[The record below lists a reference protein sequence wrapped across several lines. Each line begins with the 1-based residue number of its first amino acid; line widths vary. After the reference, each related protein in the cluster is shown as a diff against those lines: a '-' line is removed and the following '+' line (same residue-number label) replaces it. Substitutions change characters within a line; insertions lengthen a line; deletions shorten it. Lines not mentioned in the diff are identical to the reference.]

1 MEELERNFHGM
12 KRKQLQ
18 ALCKKHGILANKSN
32 AEMAH
37 LLTLTLKG
45 IENPKEQGQGEVQNE
60 SDSMKVTK
68 ILKNVKFKPAV
79 EIREYEPS
87 VYKGRKRRRSMVH
100 YGKVSS
106 SPPGIR
112 NTEQRTVERNV
123 DEVVGKKR
131 GRGREKKGSVGVE
144 NVDVSDNSR
153 PPVITKEGGVQ
164 LVKGGDKSGR
174 RRLRSREVVIEE
186 NVEGGEGDLVV
197 SRKNSKREES
207 RKRGNRDGI
216 RLSDE
221 VSEVNVSAK
230 DDAKPANAPSGSRR
244 NARKN
249 ESTSLLSVDFRKTES
264 FGRTTRS
271 RAKLRENTSITA
283 DKAET
288 VEVQDEYEKVLQT
301 EEILEGAGR
310 YALGRKSFVPRKGL
324 VVEILSEE
332 GVESVKGGRRSRRN
346 TSKKEGTSLSSGC
359 FCKTEILG
367 RTTRSRSKLEENTS
381 SVTAN
386 KAETIEIQGENQKLL
401 HLEEPLKDFGRYAL
415 RRKST
420 VPQKGIA
427 VETVSKEGLE
437 SVNDATRSKRNM
449 AKAKVSKPIVQ
460 VVTRRRTRFGA
471 QATVESADE
480 ITEVNKEHNKAVQL
494 EESLNAQDRNASR
507 QKSFTA
513 QKGQVESEGPDE
525 KIETIKQSR
534 NADLKFANKV
544 EASGQFSSEIEKAPI
559 SIGHVRGS
567 RSNTVVLSSAF
578 ATGELVIGE
587 AVGMVGCLKRKR
599 GPTLE
604 TDSSTVG
611 ECLAGK
617 PSREVTQHASR
628 GNLVGSTVPG
638 KIVEKKQHDISA
650 VPVMIE
656 EALFTEETQIE
667 DTGLTMPE
675 ATGDK
680 PNFSLSCSKEVFKTS
695 DKKGFES
702 KTSEMRTNFSEV
714 AAGCSSIQE
723 GVDTK
728 TNLQETPSPTSTSV
742 MLCFANQET
751 PENASQPIVLNE
763 EANTVAGDTEK
774 LTADA
779 ILEVRVDD
787 ASCRSKEGGADLG
800 NDNLDEHGQTELQTN
815 ASDMFPLANRFSFAK
830 QSDFSGLENGLERR
844 ELREDMSLES
854 GDVND
859 FSTELVDRTSA
870 VEAGFCD
877 LENTGQKIRTNKNE
891 HEEASCDDRPS
902 PAAGGKMVSFITEIN
917 LQEDGDAL
925 PIQAAEE
932 NQNFISEESSS
943 NVFQVSRRTCTHEL
957 LHGEGTCLSAAE
969 KGIDEGENCSA
980 ATVPLQCKVTGIGK
994 QRLSFY
1000 AGDSSEDRKRQHHD
1014 EKSTEKINSSCKDE
1028 KHVLE
1033 ENEGAADALPQSS
1046 LQDKKEVTFT
1056 IKTDI
1061 CAVET
1066 TGESEVT
1073 THSDGGKA
1081 STGVNSSSML
1091 FEKLGGYKEMN
1102 AMRNCSIDASIDV
1115 PVSKSHEAVMVMESG
1130 RNMDAGSDAEQSE
1143 FKEGKSGCAVE
1154 TVHGDDNVCQKVSAE
1169 ANASSL
1175 TWLISKEME
1184 GFEGKTFDMMMDR
1197 PSDFLISN
1205 KELAGG
1211 KNMARYQCDQ
1221 LVRKESVTGALLF
1234 ELCDH
1239 SSSDEVAGN
1248 ADATLTPTIEIFGGK
1263 KVGSWRNTSK
1273 SIEGINMWT
1282 GQETISVGSDSKA
1295 DTFTQVMNDRFD
1307 EDKTAEVSGDLY
1319 DHISKYGEAADKESL
1334 NMTTKKLDMSGTQNE
1349 GTAQPHC
1356 PVGLGNLF
1364 SDYGCEFLKIND
1376 AGRNASPDIASA
1388 DFEGIDETS
1397 NGVMGSEL
1405 EHGGKAGKFDDL
1417 KEVNAL
1423 ELERSAS
1430 VSLEN
1435 RISMDVIAAFKVEK
1449 VEDDSKLYQSN
1460 IDDEKEFSI
1469 VSLPQVTPKSI
1480 GKHSVEEGLL
1490 HAIKDDCIA
1499 ASNDASKNI
1508 KADRAGSVAVIGKIC
1523 FEKTEGCTMW
1533 SERTP
1538 ISPQIPKSSGKK
1550 AQQSPLEKKSI
1561 AESSGTCGMGS
1572 STDAVSE
1579 LNVLL
1584 SHGEKYKSHPGSK
1597 SIGNEAGVK
1606 VMASN
1611 DRVTEQVPLELLT
1624 GSDASAL
1631 FTNREVNLIQG
1642 SGEEDLVE
1650 ESDGEASKENLIS
1663 NDSEHTAWINKNVE
1677 EVLFTNRE
1685 VNLILGNGEQDQVEK
1700 SDGVASEDNLISND
1714 PLDEHVAK
1722 TSISNDT
1729 LDDAPLDLK
1738 VDNIYYS
1745 EIQDTCEIGS
1755 SALDKVSSGAA
1766 ANMDILEEVV
1776 IGGIPQTVIPAEA
1789 SHETAESPLQERF
1802 LSCSKSEESLSPD
1815 TPCRLPEITSG
1826 ASGVQ
1831 RNGPES
1837 YKGEFVPQLY
1847 CKDMRSHGEEETTC
1861 AYRGSI
1867 PTEQG
1872 EFHKGDYEVLIAQNV
1887 GAEEVREALATDDS
1901 NLESNP
1907 SDPQEVAI
1915 EQANKHPDA
1924 LNESLLM
1931 VGLDYPTQNLQ
1942 SCGCSLRGD
1951 SKHALKERESH
1962 SIETEATNCLH
1973 QLDEGV
1979 FSEEIVGFGNGFV
1992 TSPFKR
1998 HRDVD
2003 SSAGTS
2009 ISAFQHC
2016 ITENDA
2022 WELSLFF
2029 EENEQDENQTSGARF
2044 LHTNLR
2050 NEGAGKVYENITV
2063 TEQAAIQVDEEQHG
2077 ELLQVMDEQNE
2088 EKNHTYC
2095 SVSDEPSFEDV
2106 EGSKKQ
2112 DCVLLEIDSIQERIN
2127 CENHQNKSVNTE
2139 HSYDSKEKEILI
2151 DVNEVNGYHDDVS
2164 SEQMGERNSS
2174 YLKQY
2179 NNESLSVEDIG
2190 VIENLGLHVS
2200 SKPNRSTSDQST
2212 EIINST
2218 SSQDIAVREDQT
2230 HQLKLPS
2237 SQKGVSCDKEEET
2250 HSSDAKQLTTSVV
2263 RLEARK
2269 TGFVQATP
2277 LKMVTHTGMKENLAS
2292 IKREKRGNMTAP
2304 NPLSKRRALGNLRN
2318 N

>member
-1 MEELERNFHGM
+1 MEEVERDFHGM

-18 ALCKKHGILANKSN
+18 ALCKKHGIPANKSN
-32 AEMAH
+32 AEMAD
-37 LLTLTLKG
+37 LLTLTLKR
-45 IENPKEQGQGEVQNE
+45 IENPKGQGQGEVQNV

-68 ILKNVKFKPAV
+68 ILKNVKFKPDV

-87 VYKGRKRRRSMVH
+87 VYKGRKRRRSMVN
-100 YGKVSS
+100 YGKVIG
-106 SPPGIR
+106 SPPGSR
-112 NTEQRTVERNV
+112 NREQRTVGGNV

-153 PPVITKEGGVQ
+153 PPVITKEGDVQ
-164 LVKGGDKSGR
+164 LVKGEDKSGR

-186 NVEGGEGDLVV
+186 NVEGGEGELVV
-197 SRKNSKREES
+197 SRKNSKRGES

-216 RLSDE
+216 RFSDE
-221 VSEVNVSAK
+221 VSEENVSAK
-230 DDAKPANAPSGSRR
+230 DDAKTANAPSGSRR

-249 ESTSLLSVDFRKTES
+249 ESTSLLSVDFGKTES
-264 FGRTTRS
+264 FGKTTRS
-271 RAKLRENTSITA
+271 RAKLRENTSSITA

-301 EEILEGAGR
+301 EEILKGAGR
-310 YALGRKSFVPRKGL
+310 NALGRKSFVPRKRL

-346 TSKKEGTSLSSGC
+346 TSKKEGTSLTSGC
-359 FCKTEILG
+359 FCKTEIVG
-367 RTTRSRSKLEENTS
+367 WTSRSRSKLEENTS

-386 KAETIEIQGENQKLL
+386 KAETIEIQDESQKVL

-415 RRKST
+415 RRKSI
-420 VPQKGIA
+420 VPQKGVA
-427 VETVSKEGLE
+427 VETVSKKDLE
-437 SVNDATRSKRNM
+437 SAKDARRSKRNM
-449 AKAKVSKPIVQ
+449 AKATDSKAIVQ

-494 EESLNAQDRNASR
+494 EEFLNAQDRNASR

-513 QKGQVESEGPDE
+513 QKGQVESEGPDA

-567 RSNTVVLSSAF
+567 RSNTVVLSPAF
-578 ATGELVIGE
+578 ATGELGIGE

-617 PSREVTQHASR
+617 PSRELAQHASR

-638 KIVEKKQHDISA
+638 KIVEKKQHGISA
-650 VPVMIE
+650 VPVMVE

-680 PNFSLSCSKEVFKTS
+680 PNFSLSCSKEVFETS
-695 DKKGFES
+695 DKKGSES

-714 AAGCSSIQE
+714 AAGCSNIQE

-763 EANTVAGDTEK
+763 EANTVAGDMEK
-774 LTADA
+774 LAIDA
-779 ILEVRVDD
+779 IIEVAVDD
-787 ASCRSKEGGADLG
+787 PSSRSKEEGGADLG

-815 ASDMFPLANRFSFAK
+815 ASDTFPLANRFSFAK
-830 QSDFSGLENGLERR
+830 QSDFSGLENGLERK
-844 ELREDMSLES
+844 ELREDVHLES

-859 FSTELVDRTSA
+859 CSTELVDRTSA
-870 VEAGFCD
+870 VEGGFCD

-902 PAAGGKMVSFITEIN
+902 PAAGEKMVSFITEIN
-917 LQEDGDAL
+917 LQEDGDVL
-925 PIQAAEE
+925 LIQAAEE
-932 NQNFISEESSS
+932 NQNFISEENSS
-943 NVFQVSRRTCTHEL
+943 NVLLVSRRTCTHEL
-957 LHGEGTCLSAAE
+957 LHGEGTCLSAPE
-969 KGIDEGENCSA
+969 KGTDEGENGSV
-980 ATVPLQCKVTGIGK
+980 TLVPLQFTGIGK

-1000 AGDSSEDRKRQHHD
+1000 AGDSSEDRKMQHHD
-1014 EKSTEKINSSCKDE
+1014 EKSTEKINSSCTDE

-1033 ENEGAADALPQSS
+1033 ENEAAADALPQSS
-1046 LQDKKEVTFT
+1046 LQEKKEVTFAM
-1056 IKTDI
+1056 KT
-1061 CAVET
+1061 VET

-1073 THSDGGKA
+1073 THSDSGKA
-1081 STGVNSSSML
+1081 STGVNSSPIL
-1091 FEKLGGYKEMN
+1091 FEKLGGYNEMN

-1130 RNMDAGSDAEQSE
+1130 RNMDGESDAEQSE
-1143 FKEGKSGCAVE
+1143 FKEEKSGCAVE

-1184 GFEGKTFDMMMDR
+1184 GFEGKTFDMMMGR
-1197 PSDFLISN
+1197 PSDFLISS
-1205 KELAGG
+1205 KELASG
-1211 KNMARYQCDQ
+1211 KNTARYQCDQ
-1221 LVRKESVTGALLF
+1221 VVRKESVTGALLF

-1239 SSSDEVAGN
+1239 SISDEVAGK
-1248 ADATLTPTIEIFGGK
+1248 ADATLTPTIYKELESFGGK
-1263 KVGSWRNTSK
+1263 RVGSRGNTSK

-1282 GQETISVGSDSKA
+1282 DQQIISIGSDSNA
-1295 DTFTQVMNDRFD
+1295 GTFTQGMNDGFD
-1307 EDKTAEVSGDLY
+1307 EEKTAEVSDGDLY

-1334 NMTTKKLDMSGTQNE
+1334 IMTTEKLDMSDTQNE
-1349 GTAQPHC
+1349 GTAQRNC

-1364 SDYGCEFLKIND
+1364 SDYGGEFLKIND

-1388 DFEGIDETS
+1388 DCEGIDETS
-1397 NGVMGSEL
+1397 NGFMGSEL
-1405 EHGGKAGKFDDL
+1405 ELGVKAGKFDDL

-1435 RISMDVIAAFKVEK
+1435 RISMDVIAAFNVEK
-1449 VEDDSKLYQSN
+1449 MEDDSKLYQSN
-1460 IDDEKEFSI
+1460 IDDENECSI
-1469 VSLPQVTPKSI
+1469 VSLPLVTPKGI
-1480 GKHSVEEGLL
+1480 AEHSVEEGLL
-1490 HAIKDDCIA
+1490 HASKDDCSA
-1499 ASNDASKNI
+1499 ALNDASKNI

-1523 FEKTEGCTMW
+1523 FEKTEGCTKW
-1533 SERTP
+1533 TERTP
-1538 ISPQIPKSSGKK
+1538 ISPQIPISSGKK
-1550 AQQSPLEKKSI
+1550 AQQSSLEQKLF
-1561 AESSGTCGMGS
+1561 AESSGICGMGS

-1597 SIGNEAGVK
+1597 SIGNEAGLK

-1611 DRVTEQVPLELLT
+1611 DREQVPLELLT

-1631 FTNREVNLIQG
+1631 FTNWEVNLIQG

-1650 ESDGEASKENLIS
+1650 ESDGEASKDNLIS
-1663 NDSEHTAWINKNVE
+1663 NDSEHTAWMNKNVE

-1700 SDGVASEDNLISND
+1700 SGVASEDNLISND

-1722 TSISNDT
+1722 TSISNET

-1745 EIQDTCEIGS
+1745 DIQDTCEIGS
-1755 SALDKVSSGAA
+1755 GAIDKVSSGSAA
-1766 ANMDILEEVV
+1766 KMDILEEVV

-1789 SHETAESPLQERF
+1789 SQEMAEIPLQERF

-1826 ASGVQ
+1826 ASVVQ

-1847 CKDMRSHGEEETTC
+1847 CKDMRSHGGEETTC
-1861 AYRGSI
+1861 DYRGSI

-1872 EFHKGDYEVLIAQNV
+1872 EFHQGDFKVLIAQKV
-1887 GAEEVREALATDDS
+1887 GAEEVREALATDNT

-1915 EQANKHPDA
+1915 EQANEHPDA

-1931 VGLDYPTQNLQ
+1931 VGLDYPTQNQQ

-1951 SKHALKERESH
+1951 CKHALKERESH

-1973 QLDEGV
+1973 QLDVGV
-1979 FSEEIVGFGNGFV
+1979 FSEEIVDFGNGFV

-1998 HRDVD
+1998 QRDVD

-2009 ISAFQHC
+2009 VSAFQHR

-2022 WELSLFF
+2022 WELNLFF
-2029 EENEQDENQTSGARF
+2029 EENEQDENQTSVARF

-2050 NEGAGKVYENITV
+2050 NEGAGKVYENIAV

-2077 ELLQVMDEQNE
+2077 ELWQVMDEQIEE
-2088 EKNHTYC
+2088 EKHTYF
-2095 SVSDEPSFEDV
+2095 SVSDEPSFEGV
-2106 EGSKKQ
+2106 EGSKKK
-2112 DCVLLEIDSIQERIN
+2112 DCALLEIDSIQERIN

-2164 SEQMGERNSS
+2164 SEQMRERNSS

-2190 VIENLGLHVS
+2190 VIENLSVNVS
-2200 SKPNRSTSDQST
+2200 SKPNISTLDQST

-2218 SSQDIAVREDQT
+2218 SSQGI
-2230 HQLKLPS
+2230 
-2237 SQKGVSCDKEEET
+2237 
-2250 HSSDAKQLTTSVV
+2250 
-2263 RLEARK
+2263 
-2269 TGFVQATP
+2269 
-2277 LKMVTHTGMKENLAS
+2277 
-2292 IKREKRGNMTAP
+2292 
-2304 NPLSKRRALGNLRN
+2304 
-2318 N
+2318 

>member
-1 MEELERNFHGM
+1 MDSEGRKMEEVERDFHGM

-18 ALCKKHGILANKSN
+18 ALCKKHGIPANKSN
-32 AEMAH
+32 AEMAD

-45 IENPKEQGQGEVQNE
+45 IENPKEQGQGEVQNV

-68 ILKNVKFKPAV
+68 ILKNVKFKPDV

-87 VYKGRKRRRSMVH
+87 VYKGRKRRRRSMVN
-100 YGKVSS
+100 YGKVIG
-106 SPPGIR
+106 SPPGSR
-112 NTEQRTVERNV
+112 NREQRTVGRNV

-144 NVDVSDNSR
+144 NVDVNDNSR
-153 PPVITKEGGVQ
+153 PPVITKEGDVQ
-164 LVKGGDKSGR
+164 LVKGEDKSGR

-197 SRKNSKREES
+197 SRKNSKRGES

-216 RLSDE
+216 RFSDE
-221 VSEVNVSAK
+221 VSEENVSAK
-230 DDAKPANAPSGSRR
+230 DDAKPAKAPSGSRI
-244 NARKN
+244 NARTN
-249 ESTSLLSVDFRKTES
+249 ESTSLLSVDFGKTES

-271 RAKLRENTSITA
+271 RAKLRENTSSTIA

-288 VEVQDEYEKVLQT
+288 VEVQDEYEKALQT
-301 EEILEGAGR
+301 EEILKGAGR
-310 YALGRKSFVPRKGL
+310 NAFGRKSFVPRKRL

-359 FCKTEILG
+359 FSKTEIVG
-367 RTTRSRSKLEENTS
+367 RTSRSRSKLEENTS

-386 KAETIEIQGENQKLL
+386 KAETIEIQDESQKVL

-415 RRKST
+415 RRKSI
-420 VPQKGIA
+420 VPQKGVA
-427 VETVSKEGLE
+427 VETVSKKDLE
-437 SVNDATRSKRNM
+437 SVKDARRSKRNM
-449 AKAKVSKPIVQ
+449 AKATDSKPIVQ

-494 EESLNAQDRNASR
+494 EECLNTQDRNASR
-507 QKSFTA
+507 QKSLTA
-513 QKGQVESEGPDE
+513 QKGQVGSEGPDE

-534 NADLKFANKV
+534 NADLKLANKV

-567 RSNTVVLSSAF
+567 RSNTVVLSPAF
-578 ATGELVIGE
+578 ATGELGIGE

-617 PSREVTQHASR
+617 PSRELAQHASR

-638 KIVEKKQHDISA
+638 KIVEKKQHGISA
-650 VPVMIE
+650 VPVMVE
-656 EALFTEETQIE
+656 EGLFTEETQIE

-680 PNFSLSCSKEVFKTS
+680 PNFSLSCSKEVFETS
-695 DKKGFES
+695 DKKGCES

-714 AAGCSSIQE
+714 AAGCSNIQE
-723 GVDTK
+723 GVDNK
-728 TNLQETPSPTSTSV
+728 TNLQETPSPTSISV

-763 EANTVAGDTEK
+763 EANTVAGDMEK
-774 LTADA
+774 LAVDA
-779 ILEVRVDD
+779 IIEVGVDD
-787 ASCRSKEGGADLG
+787 PSSRSKEEDGADLG

-815 ASDMFPLANRFSFAK
+815 ASDTFPLTNRFSFAK
-830 QSDFSGLENGLERR
+830 QSDFSGLENGLERK
-844 ELREDMSLES
+844 ELREDIHLES

-859 FSTELVDRTSA
+859 CSTELVDITSA
-870 VEAGFCD
+870 VEGGFCD
-877 LENTGQKIRTNKNE
+877 LENTGQKIRANKNE
-891 HEEASCDDRPS
+891 HEEASCEDRPS
-902 PAAGGKMVSFITEIN
+902 PAAGEKMVSFITEIN
-917 LQEDGDAL
+917 LQEDGDVL
-925 PIQAAEE
+925 LIQAAEE
-932 NQNFISEESSS
+932 NQNFISEENAS
-943 NVFQVSRRTCTHEL
+943 NVFQVSRRTCAHEL
-957 LHGEGTCLSAAE
+957 LHGEVTCLSAPE
-969 KGIDEGENCSA
+969 KGTDEGENRSSA
-980 ATVPLQCKVTGIGK
+980 IVPLQFTGIGK
-994 QRLSFY
+994 QRLPFY
-1000 AGDSSEDRKRQHHD
+1000 AGDSSEDKKIQHHD

-1033 ENEGAADALPQSS
+1033 ENEAVADAFPQSS
-1046 LQDKKEVTFT
+1046 LQDKKEVTFA

-1073 THSDGGKA
+1073 NHSDSGKA
-1081 STGVNSSSML
+1081 STGVNSSPML

-1130 RNMDAGSDAEQSE
+1130 RNMDGESDAEQSE
-1143 FKEGKSGCAVE
+1143 FKEEKSGCAVE

-1184 GFEGKTFDMMMDR
+1184 GCEGKTFDMMMGR
-1197 PSDFLISN
+1197 PSDFLKSN
-1205 KELAGG
+1205 KELASG
-1211 KNMARYQCDQ
+1211 KNTARYQCDQ
-1221 LVRKESVTGALLF
+1221 VVRKESVTGALLF

-1263 KVGSWRNTSK
+1263 KVGSWGNTSK

-1307 EDKTAEVSGDLY
+1307 EEKTAEVSDGDLY

-1334 NMTTKKLDMSGTQNE
+1334 NMTTEKLDMSGTQNE
-1349 GTAQPHC
+1349 GTAQPNC

-1364 SDYGCEFLKIND
+1364 SDYGGEFLKIND
-1376 AGRNASPDIASA
+1376 AGSSASPEIASA
-1388 DFEGIDETS
+1388 DCEGIDETS
-1397 NGVMGSEL
+1397 NGFMGSEL
-1405 EHGGKAGKFDDL
+1405 ELGVKAGKFDDL
-1417 KEVNAL
+1417 EEVNAL

-1435 RISMDVIAAFKVEK
+1435 RISMDVIAAFNVEK
-1449 VEDDSKLYQSN
+1449 VEDDSKLYQRN
-1460 IDDEKEFSI
+1460 IDDEKEYSI

-1480 GKHSVEEGLL
+1480 GEHSVEEGLL
-1490 HAIKDDCIA
+1490 HASKDDCVA
-1499 ASNDASKNI
+1499 ASNDASNNI

-1523 FEKTEGCTMW
+1523 FEKTEGCTLW
-1533 SERTP
+1533 TERTP

-1550 AQQSPLEKKSI
+1550 AQQSSFEHKLF
-1561 AESSGTCGMGS
+1561 AESSGICGMGS
-1572 STDAVSE
+1572 SADAVSE

-1611 DRVTEQVPLELLT
+1611 DREQVPLELLT

-1631 FTNREVNLIQG
+1631 FTNWEVNLIQG

-1650 ESDGEASKENLIS
+1650 ESDGEASKDNLIS
-1663 NDSEHTAWINKNVE
+1663 NDSEHTAWMNKNVE

-1685 VNLILGNGEQDQVEK
+1685 VNLILGNGERDQVEK

-1745 EIQDTCEIGS
+1745 DIQDTCEIGS
-1755 SALDKVSSGAA
+1755 GAIDKVSSGAA
-1766 ANMDILEEVV
+1766 AKMDILEEVV
-1776 IGGIPQTVIPAEA
+1776 IGVIQQTVISAEA
-1789 SHETAESPLQERF
+1789 SQEMAESPPQERF
-1802 LSCSKSEESLSPD
+1802 LSCSKSEESPSPD

-1826 ASGVQ
+1826 ASLVQ

-1837 YKGEFVPQLY
+1837 Y
-1847 CKDMRSHGEEETTC
+1847 R
-1861 AYRGSI
+1861 SI

-1872 EFHKGDYEVLIAQNV
+1872 EFHQGDFKVLIAQKV
-1887 GAEEVREALATDDS
+1887 GAEEVREALATDDT

-1907 SDPQEVAI
+1907 SDPREVAI
-1915 EQANKHPDA
+1915 EQANEHPDA

-1931 VGLDYPTQNLQ
+1931 VGLDYQTQNQQ

-1951 SKHALKERESH
+1951 CKHALKERERH

-1979 FSEEIVGFGNGFV
+1979 FSEEIVDFGNGFA

-1998 HRDVD
+1998 QRDVD

-2009 ISAFQHC
+2009 VSVFQHC

-2022 WELSLFF
+2022 WELNLFS

-2050 NEGAGKVYENITV
+2050 NEGAGKVYENIAV

-2077 ELLQVMDEQNE
+2077 ELWQVMDEQIEE
-2088 EKNHTYC
+2088 EKHTYF

-2139 HSYDSKEKEILI
+2139 HSYDSKEKEIFI
-2151 DVNEVNGYHDDVS
+2151 DVNE
-2164 SEQMGERNSS
+2164 
-2174 YLKQY
+2174 
-2179 NNESLSVEDIG
+2179 
-2190 VIENLGLHVS
+2190 
-2200 SKPNRSTSDQST
+2200 
-2212 EIINST
+2212 
-2218 SSQDIAVREDQT
+2218 
-2230 HQLKLPS
+2230 
-2237 SQKGVSCDKEEET
+2237 
-2250 HSSDAKQLTTSVV
+2250 
-2263 RLEARK
+2263 
-2269 TGFVQATP
+2269 
-2277 LKMVTHTGMKENLAS
+2277 KMVTYTGMKENLAS

>member
-1 MEELERNFHGM
+1 MEEVERDFHGM

-18 ALCKKHGILANKSN
+18 ALCKKHGIPANKSN
-32 AEMAH
+32 AEMAD
-37 LLTLTLKG
+37 LLTLTLKR
-45 IENPKEQGQGEVQNE
+45 IENPKGQGQGEVQNV

-68 ILKNVKFKPAV
+68 ILKNVKFKPDV

-87 VYKGRKRRRSMVH
+87 VYKGRKRRRSMVN
-100 YGKVSS
+100 YGKVIG
-106 SPPGIR
+106 SPPGSR
-112 NTEQRTVERNV
+112 NREQRTVGGNV

-153 PPVITKEGGVQ
+153 PPVITKEGDVQ
-164 LVKGGDKSGR
+164 LVKGEDKSGR

-186 NVEGGEGDLVV
+186 NVEGGEGELVV
-197 SRKNSKREES
+197 SRKNSKRGES

-216 RLSDE
+216 RFSDE
-221 VSEVNVSAK
+221 VSEENVSAK
-230 DDAKPANAPSGSRR
+230 DDAKTANAPSGSRR

-249 ESTSLLSVDFRKTES
+249 ESTSLLSVDFGKTES
-264 FGRTTRS
+264 FGKTTRS
-271 RAKLRENTSITA
+271 RAKLRENTSSITA

-301 EEILEGAGR
+301 EEILKGAGR
-310 YALGRKSFVPRKGL
+310 NALGRKSFVPRKRL

-346 TSKKEGTSLSSGC
+346 TSKKEGTSLTSGC
-359 FCKTEILG
+359 FCKTEIVG
-367 RTTRSRSKLEENTS
+367 WTSRSRSKLEENTS

-386 KAETIEIQGENQKLL
+386 KAETIEIQDESQKVL

-415 RRKST
+415 RRKSI
-420 VPQKGIA
+420 VPQKGVA
-427 VETVSKEGLE
+427 VETVSKKDLE
-437 SVNDATRSKRNM
+437 SAKDARRSKRNM
-449 AKAKVSKPIVQ
+449 AKATDSKAIVQ

-494 EESLNAQDRNASR
+494 EEFLNAQDRNASR

-513 QKGQVESEGPDE
+513 QKGQVESEGPDA

-567 RSNTVVLSSAF
+567 RSNTVVLSPAF
-578 ATGELVIGE
+578 ATGELGIGE

-617 PSREVTQHASR
+617 PSRELAQHASR

-638 KIVEKKQHDISA
+638 KIVEKKQHGISA
-650 VPVMIE
+650 VPVMVE

-680 PNFSLSCSKEVFKTS
+680 PNFSLSCSKEVFETS
-695 DKKGFES
+695 DKKGSES

-714 AAGCSSIQE
+714 AAGCSNIQE

-763 EANTVAGDTEK
+763 EANTVAGDMEK
-774 LTADA
+774 LAIDA
-779 ILEVRVDD
+779 IIEVAVDD
-787 ASCRSKEGGADLG
+787 PSSRSKEEGGADLG

-815 ASDMFPLANRFSFAK
+815 ASDTFPLANRFSFAK
-830 QSDFSGLENGLERR
+830 QSDFSGLENGLERK
-844 ELREDMSLES
+844 ELREDVHLES

-859 FSTELVDRTSA
+859 CSTELVDRTSA
-870 VEAGFCD
+870 VEGGFCD

-902 PAAGGKMVSFITEIN
+902 PAAGEKMVSFITEIN
-917 LQEDGDAL
+917 LQEDGDVL
-925 PIQAAEE
+925 LIQAAEE
-932 NQNFISEESSS
+932 NQNFISEENSS
-943 NVFQVSRRTCTHEL
+943 NVLLVSRRTCTHEL
-957 LHGEGTCLSAAE
+957 LHGEGTCLSAPE
-969 KGIDEGENCSA
+969 KGTDEGENGSV
-980 ATVPLQCKVTGIGK
+980 TLVPLQFTGIGK

-1000 AGDSSEDRKRQHHD
+1000 AGDSSEDRKMQHHD
-1014 EKSTEKINSSCKDE
+1014 EKSTEKINSSCTDE

-1033 ENEGAADALPQSS
+1033 ENEAAADALPQSS
-1046 LQDKKEVTFT
+1046 LQEKKEVTFAM
-1056 IKTDI
+1056 KT
-1061 CAVET
+1061 VET

-1073 THSDGGKA
+1073 THSDSGKA
-1081 STGVNSSSML
+1081 STGVNSSPIL
-1091 FEKLGGYKEMN
+1091 FEKLGGYNEMN

-1130 RNMDAGSDAEQSE
+1130 RNMDGESDAEQSE
-1143 FKEGKSGCAVE
+1143 FKEEKSGCAVE

-1184 GFEGKTFDMMMDR
+1184 GFEGKTFDMMMGR
-1197 PSDFLISN
+1197 PSDFLISS
-1205 KELAGG
+1205 KELASG
-1211 KNMARYQCDQ
+1211 KNTARYQCDQ
-1221 LVRKESVTGALLF
+1221 VVRKESVTGALLF

-1239 SSSDEVAGN
+1239 SISDEVAGK
-1248 ADATLTPTIEIFGGK
+1248 ADATLTPTIYKELESFGGK
-1263 KVGSWRNTSK
+1263 RVGSRGNTSK

-1282 GQETISVGSDSKA
+1282 DQQIISIGSDSNA
-1295 DTFTQVMNDRFD
+1295 GTFTQGMNDGFD
-1307 EDKTAEVSGDLY
+1307 EEKTAEVSDGDLY

-1334 NMTTKKLDMSGTQNE
+1334 IMTTEKLDMSDTQNE
-1349 GTAQPHC
+1349 GTAQRNC

-1364 SDYGCEFLKIND
+1364 SDYGGEFLKIND

-1388 DFEGIDETS
+1388 DCEGIDETS
-1397 NGVMGSEL
+1397 NGFMGSEL
-1405 EHGGKAGKFDDL
+1405 ELGVKAGKFDDL

-1435 RISMDVIAAFKVEK
+1435 RISMDVIAAFNVEK
-1449 VEDDSKLYQSN
+1449 MEDDSKLYQSN
-1460 IDDEKEFSI
+1460 IDDENECSI
-1469 VSLPQVTPKSI
+1469 VSLPLVTPKGI
-1480 GKHSVEEGLL
+1480 AEHSVEEGLL
-1490 HAIKDDCIA
+1490 HASKDDCSA
-1499 ASNDASKNI
+1499 ALNDASKNI

-1523 FEKTEGCTMW
+1523 FEKTEGCTKW
-1533 SERTP
+1533 TERTP
-1538 ISPQIPKSSGKK
+1538 ISPQIPISSGKK
-1550 AQQSPLEKKSI
+1550 AQQSSLEQKLF
-1561 AESSGTCGMGS
+1561 AESSGICGMGS

-1584 SHGEKYKSHPGSK
+1584 SHVAGEKYKSHPGSK
-1597 SIGNEAGVK
+1597 SIGNEAGLK

-1611 DRVTEQVPLELLT
+1611 DREQVPLELLT

-1631 FTNREVNLIQG
+1631 FTNWEVNLIQG

-1650 ESDGEASKENLIS
+1650 ESDGEASKDNLIS
-1663 NDSEHTAWINKNVE
+1663 NDSEHTAWMNKNVE

-1700 SDGVASEDNLISND
+1700 SGVASEDNLISND

-1722 TSISNDT
+1722 TSISNET

-1745 EIQDTCEIGS
+1745 DIQDTCEIGS
-1755 SALDKVSSGAA
+1755 GAIDKVSSGSAA
-1766 ANMDILEEVV
+1766 KMDILEEVV

-1789 SHETAESPLQERF
+1789 SQEMAEIPLQERF

-1826 ASGVQ
+1826 ASVVQ

-1847 CKDMRSHGEEETTC
+1847 CKDMRSHGGEETTC
-1861 AYRGSI
+1861 DYRGSI

-1872 EFHKGDYEVLIAQNV
+1872 EFHQGDFKVLIAQKV
-1887 GAEEVREALATDDS
+1887 GAEEVREALATDNT

-1915 EQANKHPDA
+1915 EQANEHPDA

-1931 VGLDYPTQNLQ
+1931 VGLDYPTQNQQ

-1951 SKHALKERESH
+1951 CKHALKERESH

-1973 QLDEGV
+1973 QLDVGV
-1979 FSEEIVGFGNGFV
+1979 FSEEIVDFGNGFV

-1998 HRDVD
+1998 QRDVD

-2009 ISAFQHC
+2009 VSAFQHR

-2022 WELSLFF
+2022 WELNLFF
-2029 EENEQDENQTSGARF
+2029 EENEQDENQTSVARF

-2050 NEGAGKVYENITV
+2050 NEGAGKVYENIAV

-2077 ELLQVMDEQNE
+2077 ELWQVMDEQIEE
-2088 EKNHTYC
+2088 EKHTYF
-2095 SVSDEPSFEDV
+2095 SVSDEPSFEGV
-2106 EGSKKQ
+2106 EGSKKK
-2112 DCVLLEIDSIQERIN
+2112 DCALLEIDSIQERIN

-2164 SEQMGERNSS
+2164 SEQMRERNSS

-2190 VIENLGLHVS
+2190 VIENLSVNVS
-2200 SKPNRSTSDQST
+2200 SKPNISTLDQST

-2218 SSQDIAVREDQT
+2218 SSQGI
-2230 HQLKLPS
+2230 
-2237 SQKGVSCDKEEET
+2237 
-2250 HSSDAKQLTTSVV
+2250 
-2263 RLEARK
+2263 
-2269 TGFVQATP
+2269 
-2277 LKMVTHTGMKENLAS
+2277 
-2292 IKREKRGNMTAP
+2292 
-2304 NPLSKRRALGNLRN
+2304 
-2318 N
+2318 

>member
-1 MEELERNFHGM
+1 MDSEGRKMEEVERDFHGM

-18 ALCKKHGILANKSN
+18 ALCKKHGIPANKSN
-32 AEMAH
+32 AEMAD

-45 IENPKEQGQGEVQNE
+45 IENPKEQGQGEVQNV

-68 ILKNVKFKPAV
+68 ILKNVKFKPDV

-87 VYKGRKRRRSMVH
+87 VYKGRKRRRRSMVN
-100 YGKVSS
+100 YGKVIG
-106 SPPGIR
+106 SPPGSR
-112 NTEQRTVERNV
+112 NREQRTVGRNV

-144 NVDVSDNSR
+144 NVDVNDNSR
-153 PPVITKEGGVQ
+153 PPVITKEGDVQ
-164 LVKGGDKSGR
+164 LVKGEDKSGR

-197 SRKNSKREES
+197 SRKNSKRGES

-216 RLSDE
+216 RFSDE
-221 VSEVNVSAK
+221 VSEENVSAK
-230 DDAKPANAPSGSRR
+230 DDAKPAKAPSGSRI
-244 NARKN
+244 NARTN
-249 ESTSLLSVDFRKTES
+249 ESTSLLSVDFGKTES

-271 RAKLRENTSITA
+271 RAKLRENTSSTIA

-288 VEVQDEYEKVLQT
+288 VEVQDEYEKALQT
-301 EEILEGAGR
+301 EEILKGAGR
-310 YALGRKSFVPRKGL
+310 NAFGRKSFVPRKRL

-359 FCKTEILG
+359 FSKTEIVG
-367 RTTRSRSKLEENTS
+367 RTSRSRSKLEENTS

-386 KAETIEIQGENQKLL
+386 KAETIEIQDESQKVL

-415 RRKST
+415 RRKSI
-420 VPQKGIA
+420 VPQKGVA
-427 VETVSKEGLE
+427 VETVSKKDLE
-437 SVNDATRSKRNM
+437 SVKDARRSKRNM
-449 AKAKVSKPIVQ
+449 AKATDSKPIVQ

-494 EESLNAQDRNASR
+494 EECLNTQDRNASR
-507 QKSFTA
+507 QKSLTA
-513 QKGQVESEGPDE
+513 QKGQVGSEGPDE

-534 NADLKFANKV
+534 NADLKLANKV

-567 RSNTVVLSSAF
+567 RSNTVVLSPAF
-578 ATGELVIGE
+578 ATGELGIGE

-617 PSREVTQHASR
+617 PSRELAQHASR

-638 KIVEKKQHDISA
+638 KIVEKKQHGISA
-650 VPVMIE
+650 VPVMVE
-656 EALFTEETQIE
+656 EGLFTEETQIE

-680 PNFSLSCSKEVFKTS
+680 PNFSLSCSKEVFETS
-695 DKKGFES
+695 DKKGCES

-714 AAGCSSIQE
+714 AAGCSNIQE
-723 GVDTK
+723 GVDNK
-728 TNLQETPSPTSTSV
+728 TNLQETPSPTSISV

-763 EANTVAGDTEK
+763 EANTVAGDMEK
-774 LTADA
+774 LAVDA
-779 ILEVRVDD
+779 IIEVGVDD
-787 ASCRSKEGGADLG
+787 PSSRSKEEDGADLG

-815 ASDMFPLANRFSFAK
+815 ASDTFPLTNRFSFAK
-830 QSDFSGLENGLERR
+830 QSDFSGLENGLERK
-844 ELREDMSLES
+844 ELREDIHLES

-859 FSTELVDRTSA
+859 CSTELVDITSA
-870 VEAGFCD
+870 VEGGFCD
-877 LENTGQKIRTNKNE
+877 LENTGQKIRANKNE
-891 HEEASCDDRPS
+891 HEEASCEDRPS
-902 PAAGGKMVSFITEIN
+902 PAAGEKMVSFITEIN
-917 LQEDGDAL
+917 LQEDGDVL
-925 PIQAAEE
+925 LIQAAEE
-932 NQNFISEESSS
+932 NQNFISEENAS
-943 NVFQVSRRTCTHEL
+943 NVFQVSRRTCAHEL
-957 LHGEGTCLSAAE
+957 LHGEVTCLSAPE
-969 KGIDEGENCSA
+969 KGTDEGENRSSA
-980 ATVPLQCKVTGIGK
+980 IVPLQFTGIGK
-994 QRLSFY
+994 QRLPFY
-1000 AGDSSEDRKRQHHD
+1000 AGDSSEDKKIQHHD

-1033 ENEGAADALPQSS
+1033 ENEAVADAFPQSS
-1046 LQDKKEVTFT
+1046 LQDKKEVTFA

-1073 THSDGGKA
+1073 NHSDSGKA
-1081 STGVNSSSML
+1081 STGVNSSPML

-1130 RNMDAGSDAEQSE
+1130 RNMDGESDAEQSE
-1143 FKEGKSGCAVE
+1143 FKEEKSGCAVE

-1184 GFEGKTFDMMMDR
+1184 GCEGKTFDMMMGR
-1197 PSDFLISN
+1197 PSDFLKSN
-1205 KELAGG
+1205 KELASG
-1211 KNMARYQCDQ
+1211 KNTARYQCDQ
-1221 LVRKESVTGALLF
+1221 VVRKESVTGALLF

-1263 KVGSWRNTSK
+1263 KVGSWGNTSK

-1307 EDKTAEVSGDLY
+1307 EEKTAEVSDGDLY
-1319 DHISKYGEAADKESL
+1319 DHISKY
-1334 NMTTKKLDMSGTQNE
+1334 
-1349 GTAQPHC
+1349 
-1356 PVGLGNLF
+1356 
-1364 SDYGCEFLKIND
+1364 DYGGEFLKIND
-1376 AGRNASPDIASA
+1376 AGSSASPEIASA
-1388 DFEGIDETS
+1388 DCEGIDETS
-1397 NGVMGSEL
+1397 NGFMGSEL
-1405 EHGGKAGKFDDL
+1405 ELGVKAGKFDDL
-1417 KEVNAL
+1417 EEVNAL

-1435 RISMDVIAAFKVEK
+1435 RISMDVIAAFNVEK
-1449 VEDDSKLYQSN
+1449 VEDDSKLYQRN
-1460 IDDEKEFSI
+1460 IDDEKEYSI

-1480 GKHSVEEGLL
+1480 GEHSVEEGLL
-1490 HAIKDDCIA
+1490 HASKDDCVA
-1499 ASNDASKNI
+1499 ASNDASNNI

-1523 FEKTEGCTMW
+1523 FEKTEGCTLW
-1533 SERTP
+1533 TERTP

-1550 AQQSPLEKKSI
+1550 AQQSSFEHKLF
-1561 AESSGTCGMGS
+1561 AESSGICGMGS
-1572 STDAVSE
+1572 SADAVSE

-1611 DRVTEQVPLELLT
+1611 DR
-1624 GSDASAL
+1624 
-1631 FTNREVNLIQG
+1631 G
-1642 SGEEDLVE
+1642 SG
-1650 ESDGEASKENLIS
+1650 AI
-1663 NDSEHTAWINKNVE
+1663 
-1677 EVLFTNRE
+1677 
-1685 VNLILGNGEQDQVEK
+1685 
-1700 SDGVASEDNLISND
+1700 
-1714 PLDEHVAK
+1714 
-1722 TSISNDT
+1722 
-1729 LDDAPLDLK
+1729 
-1738 VDNIYYS
+1738 
-1745 EIQDTCEIGS
+1745 
-1755 SALDKVSSGAA
+1755 DKVSSGAA
-1766 ANMDILEEVV
+1766 AKMDILEEVV
-1776 IGGIPQTVIPAEA
+1776 IGVIQQTVISAEA
-1789 SHETAESPLQERF
+1789 SQEMAESPPQERF
-1802 LSCSKSEESLSPD
+1802 LSCSKSEESPSPD

-1826 ASGVQ
+1826 ASLVQ

-1837 YKGEFVPQLY
+1837 Y
-1847 CKDMRSHGEEETTC
+1847 R
-1861 AYRGSI
+1861 SI

-1872 EFHKGDYEVLIAQNV
+1872 EFHQGDFKVLIAQKV
-1887 GAEEVREALATDDS
+1887 GAEEVREALATDDT

-1907 SDPQEVAI
+1907 SDPREVAI
-1915 EQANKHPDA
+1915 EQANEHPDA

-1931 VGLDYPTQNLQ
+1931 VGLDYQTQNQQ

-1951 SKHALKERESH
+1951 CKHALKERERH

-1979 FSEEIVGFGNGFV
+1979 FSEEIVDFGNGFA

-1998 HRDVD
+1998 QRDVD

-2009 ISAFQHC
+2009 VSVFQHC

-2022 WELSLFF
+2022 WELNLFS

-2050 NEGAGKVYENITV
+2050 NEGAGKVYENIAV

-2077 ELLQVMDEQNE
+2077 ELWQVMDEQIEE
-2088 EKNHTYC
+2088 EKHTYF

-2139 HSYDSKEKEILI
+2139 HSYDSKEKEIFI
-2151 DVNEVNGYHDDVS
+2151 DVNEVNGYHDVVS

-2190 VIENLGLHVS
+2190 VIENLSENVS
-2200 SKPNRSTSDQST
+2200 AKPNISALDQST

-2218 SSQDIAVREDQT
+2218 SSQDIAARDDQT

-2250 HSSDAKQLTTSVV
+2250 HSSDAKQLTTSLV
-2263 RLEARK
+2263 RREARK

-2277 LKMVTHTGMKENLAS
+2277 QKMVTYTGMKENLAS

>member
-1 MEELERNFHGM
+1 
-12 KRKQLQ
+12 
-18 ALCKKHGILANKSN
+18 
-32 AEMAH
+32 MAD

-45 IENPKEQGQGEVQNE
+45 IENPKEQGQGEVQNV

-68 ILKNVKFKPAV
+68 ILKNVKFKPDV

-87 VYKGRKRRRSMVH
+87 VYKGRKRRRSMVN
-100 YGKVSS
+100 YGKVIG
-106 SPPGIR
+106 SPPGSR
-112 NTEQRTVERNV
+112 NREQRTDGRNV

-153 PPVITKEGGVQ
+153 PPVITKEGDVQ
-164 LVKGGDKSGR
+164 LVKGEDKSGR

-197 SRKNSKREES
+197 SRKNSKRGES

-216 RLSDE
+216 RFSDE
-221 VSEVNVSAK
+221 VSEENVSAK
-230 DDAKPANAPSGSRR
+230 DDAKPAKAPSGSRR
-244 NARKN
+244 NARTN
-249 ESTSLLSVDFRKTES
+249 ESTSLLSVDFGKTES

-271 RAKLRENTSITA
+271 RAKLRENTSSIIA

-301 EEILEGAGR
+301 EEILKGAGR
-310 YALGRKSFVPRKGL
+310 NALGRKSLVPRKRL

-359 FCKTEILG
+359 FCKTEIVG
-367 RTTRSRSKLEENTS
+367 RTSRSRSKLEENTS

-386 KAETIEIQGENQKLL
+386 KAETIEIQDESQKVL

-415 RRKST
+415 RRKSI
-420 VPQKGIA
+420 VPQKGVA
-427 VETVSKEGLE
+427 VETVSKKDLE
-437 SVNDATRSKRNM
+437 SVKDARRSKRNM
-449 AKAKVSKPIVQ
+449 AKATDSKPIVQ

-494 EESLNAQDRNASR
+494 EESLNTQDRNASR

-513 QKGQVESEGPDE
+513 QKGQ
-525 KIETIKQSR
+525 
-534 NADLKFANKV
+534 LANKV

-567 RSNTVVLSSAF
+567 RSNTVVLSPAF
-578 ATGELVIGE
+578 ATGELGIGE

-617 PSREVTQHASR
+617 PSRELAQHASR

-638 KIVEKKQHDISA
+638 KIVEKKQHGISA
-650 VPVMIE
+650 VPVMVE
-656 EALFTEETQIE
+656 EGLFTEETQIE

-680 PNFSLSCSKEVFKTS
+680 PNFSLSCSKEVFETS
-695 DKKGFES
+695 DKKGCES

-714 AAGCSSIQE
+714 AAGCSNIQE

-728 TNLQETPSPTSTSV
+728 TNLQETPSPTSISV

-751 PENASQPIVLNE
+751 QENASQPIVLNE
-763 EANTVAGDTEK
+763 EANTVAGDMEK
-774 LTADA
+774 LAVDA
-779 ILEVRVDD
+779 IIEVGVDD
-787 ASCRSKEGGADLG
+787 PSSRSKE
-800 NDNLDEHGQTELQTN
+800 EVVQIWTN
-815 ASDMFPLANRFSFAK
+815 ASDTFPLTNRFSFAK
-830 QSDFSGLENGLERR
+830 QSDFSGLENGLERK
-844 ELREDMSLES
+844 ELREDIHLES

-859 FSTELVDRTSA
+859 CSTELVDITSA
-870 VEAGFCD
+870 VEGGFCD
-877 LENTGQKIRTNKNE
+877 LENTGQKIRANKNE
-891 HEEASCDDRPS
+891 HEEASC
-902 PAAGGKMVSFITEIN
+902 EIDHHQ
-917 LQEDGDAL
+917 LLEDGDVL
-925 PIQAAEE
+925 LIQAAEE
-932 NQNFISEESSS
+932 NQNFISEENAS
-943 NVFQVSRRTCTHEL
+943 NVFQVSRRTCAHEL
-957 LHGEGTCLSAAE
+957 LHGEGTCLSAPE
-969 KGIDEGENCSA
+969 KGTDEGENRSA
-980 ATVPLQCKVTGIGK
+980 AIVPLQFTGIGK

-1000 AGDSSEDRKRQHHD
+1000 AGDSSEDKKIQHHD

-1033 ENEGAADALPQSS
+1033 ENEAVADAFPQSS
-1046 LQDKKEVTFT
+1046 LQDKKEVTFA

-1073 THSDGGKA
+1073 THSDSGKA
-1081 STGVNSSSML
+1081 STGVNSSPML

-1130 RNMDAGSDAEQSE
+1130 RNMDGGQMLN
-1143 FKEGKSGCAVE
+1143 KEEKSGCAVE

-1184 GFEGKTFDMMMDR
+1184 GFEGKTFDMMMGR
-1197 PSDFLISN
+1197 PSDFLKSN
-1205 KELAGG
+1205 KELASG
-1211 KNMARYQCDQ
+1211 KNTARYQCDQ
-1221 LVRKESVTGALLF
+1221 VVRKESVTGALLF

-1263 KVGSWRNTSK
+1263 KVGSWGNTSK

-1307 EDKTAEVSGDLY
+1307 EEKTAEVSDGDLY

-1334 NMTTKKLDMSGTQNE
+1334 NMTTEKLACRAHKMKELHNQI
-1349 GTAQPHC
+1349 
-1356 PVGLGNLF
+1356 VLWGL
-1364 SDYGCEFLKIND
+1364 FLKIND
-1376 AGRNASPDIASA
+1376 AGSSASPDIASA
-1388 DFEGIDETS
+1388 DCEGIDETS
-1397 NGVMGSEL
+1397 NGFMGSGLNL
-1405 EHGGKAGKFDDL
+1405 ESRL
-1417 KEVNAL
+1417 VNAL

-1435 RISMDVIAAFKVEK
+1435 RISMDVIAAFNVEK
-1449 VEDDSKLYQSN
+1449 VEDDSKLYQRN
-1460 IDDEKEFSI
+1460 IDDEKEYSI
-1469 VSLPQVTPKSI
+1469 VSLPQFTPKSI
-1480 GKHSVEEGLL
+1480 GEHSVEEGLL
-1490 HAIKDDCIA
+1490 HASKDDCIA
-1499 ASNDASKNI
+1499 ASNDASNNI

-1523 FEKTEGCTMW
+1523 FEKTEGCTLW
-1533 SERTP
+1533 TERTP
-1538 ISPQIPKSSGKK
+1538 ISPQIPKSSAIFIEQK
-1550 AQQSPLEKKSI
+1550 LF
-1561 AESSGTCGMGS
+1561 AESSGICGMGS
-1572 STDAVSE
+1572 SADAVSE

-1631 FTNREVNLIQG
+1631 FTNWEVNLIQG

-1650 ESDGEASKENLIS
+1650 ESDGEASKDNLIS

-1685 VNLILGNGEQDQVEK
+1685 VNLILGNGERDQVEK

-1722 TSISNDT
+1722 TSISKDT

-1745 EIQDTCEIGS
+1745 DIQDTCEIGS
-1755 SALDKVSSGAA
+1755 GAIDKVSSGAA
-1766 ANMDILEEVV
+1766 AKMDILEEVV
-1776 IGGIPQTVIPAEA
+1776 IGVIQQTVISAEA
-1789 SHETAESPLQERF
+1789 SQEMAESPPQERF
-1802 LSCSKSEESLSPD
+1802 LSCSKSEESRLQIPLVAYLKSPQV
-1815 TPCRLPEITSG
+1815 LLWYSEM
-1826 ASGVQ
+1826 VQ
-1831 RNGPES
+1831 R
-1837 YKGEFVPQLY
+1837 
-1847 CKDMRSHGEEETTC
+1847 
-1861 AYRGSI
+1861 SI

-1872 EFHKGDYEVLIAQNV
+1872 EFHQGDFKVLIAQKV
-1887 GAEEVREALATDDS
+1887 GAEEVREALATDDT

-1907 SDPQEVAI
+1907 SDPR
-1915 EQANKHPDA
+1915 K
-1924 LNESLLM
+1924 LL
-1931 VGLDYPTQNLQ
+1931 
-1942 SCGCSLRGD
+1942 
-1951 SKHALKERESH
+1951 
-1962 SIETEATNCLH
+1962 
-1973 QLDEGV
+1973 
-1979 FSEEIVGFGNGFV
+1979 
-1992 TSPFKR
+1992 
-1998 HRDVD
+1998 
-2003 SSAGTS
+2003 
-2009 ISAFQHC
+2009 
-2016 ITENDA
+2016 
-2022 WELSLFF
+2022 
-2029 EENEQDENQTSGARF
+2029 
-2044 LHTNLR
+2044 
-2050 NEGAGKVYENITV
+2050 
-2063 TEQAAIQVDEEQHG
+2063 
-2077 ELLQVMDEQNE
+2077 
-2088 EKNHTYC
+2088 
-2095 SVSDEPSFEDV
+2095 
-2106 EGSKKQ
+2106 
-2112 DCVLLEIDSIQERIN
+2112 
-2127 CENHQNKSVNTE
+2127 
-2139 HSYDSKEKEILI
+2139 
-2151 DVNEVNGYHDDVS
+2151 
-2164 SEQMGERNSS
+2164 
-2174 YLKQY
+2174 
-2179 NNESLSVEDIG
+2179 
-2190 VIENLGLHVS
+2190 
-2200 SKPNRSTSDQST
+2200 
-2212 EIINST
+2212 
-2218 SSQDIAVREDQT
+2218 
-2230 HQLKLPS
+2230 
-2237 SQKGVSCDKEEET
+2237 
-2250 HSSDAKQLTTSVV
+2250 
-2263 RLEARK
+2263 
-2269 TGFVQATP
+2269 
-2277 LKMVTHTGMKENLAS
+2277 
-2292 IKREKRGNMTAP
+2292 
-2304 NPLSKRRALGNLRN
+2304 
-2318 N
+2318 

>member
-1 MEELERNFHGM
+1 MEEVERDFHGM

-18 ALCKKHGILANKSN
+18 ALCKKHGIPANKSN
-32 AEMAH
+32 AEMAD

-45 IENPKEQGQGEVQNE
+45 IENPKEQGQGEVQNV

-68 ILKNVKFKPAV
+68 ILKNVKFKRDV

-87 VYKGRKRRRSMVH
+87 VYKGRKRRWSMVN
-100 YGKVSS
+100 YGKVID
-106 SPPGIR
+106 SPPGSR
-112 NTEQRTVERNV
+112 NREQRTVGRNV

-153 PPVITKEGGVQ
+153 PPVITKGGDVQ
-164 LVKGGDKSGR
+164 LVKGEDKSGR

-197 SRKNSKREES
+197 SRKNSKRGES

-216 RLSDE
+216 RFSDE
-221 VSEVNVSAK
+221 VSEENVSAK
-230 DDAKPANAPSGSRR
+230 DDAKPAKAPSGSRR
-244 NARKN
+244 NARTN
-249 ESTSLLSVDFRKTES
+249 ESTSLLSVDFGKTES

-271 RAKLRENTSITA
+271 RAKLRENTSSIIA

-288 VEVQDEYEKVLQT
+288 VEVQDEYEKALQT
-301 EEILEGAGR
+301 EEILKGAGR
-310 YALGRKSFVPRKGL
+310 NALGRKSFVPRKRL

-346 TSKKEGTSLSSGC
+346 TSKKECTSLSSGC
-359 FCKTEILG
+359 FCKTEIVG
-367 RTTRSRSKLEENTS
+367 RTSRSRSKLEENTS

-386 KAETIEIQGENQKLL
+386 KAETIEIQDESQKVL

-415 RRKST
+415 RRKSI
-420 VPQKGIA
+420 VPQKGVA
-427 VETVSKEGLE
+427 VETVSKKDLE
-437 SVNDATRSKRNM
+437 SVKDARRSKRNM
-449 AKAKVSKPIVQ
+449 AKATDSKPIVQ

-494 EESLNAQDRNASR
+494 EECLNTQDRNASR
-507 QKSFTA
+507 QKSLTA
-513 QKGQVESEGPDE
+513 QKGQVGSEGPDE

-534 NADLKFANKV
+534 NADLKLANKV

-567 RSNTVVLSSAF
+567 RSNTVVLSPAF
-578 ATGELVIGE
+578 ATGELGIGE

-617 PSREVTQHASR
+617 PSRELAQHASR

-638 KIVEKKQHDISA
+638 KILEKKQHGISA
-650 VPVMIE
+650 VPVMVE
-656 EALFTEETQIE
+656 EGLFTEETQIE

-680 PNFSLSCSKEVFKTS
+680 PNFSLSCSKEVFETS
-695 DKKGFES
+695 DKKGCES

-714 AAGCSSIQE
+714 AAGCSNIQE
-723 GVDTK
+723 GVDNK
-728 TNLQETPSPTSTSV
+728 TNLQETPSPTSISV

-763 EANTVAGDTEK
+763 EANTVAGDMEK
-774 LTADA
+774 LAVDA
-779 ILEVRVDD
+779 IIEVGVDD
-787 ASCRSKEGGADLG
+787 PSSRSKEEDGADLG

-815 ASDMFPLANRFSFAK
+815 ASDTFPLTNRFSFAK
-830 QSDFSGLENGLERR
+830 QSDFSGLENGLERK
-844 ELREDMSLES
+844 ELREDIHLES

-859 FSTELVDRTSA
+859 CSTELVDITSA
-870 VEAGFCD
+870 VEGGFCD
-877 LENTGQKIRTNKNE
+877 LENTGQKIRANKNE
-891 HEEASCDDRPS
+891 HEEASCEDRPS
-902 PAAGGKMVSFITEIN
+902 PAAGEKMVSFITEIN
-917 LQEDGDAL
+917 LQEDGDVL
-925 PIQAAEE
+925 LIQAAEE
-932 NQNFISEESSS
+932 NQNFISEENAS
-943 NVFQVSRRTCTHEL
+943 NVFQVSRRTCAHEL
-957 LHGEGTCLSAAE
+957 LHGEVTCLSAPE
-969 KGIDEGENCSA
+969 KGTDEGENRSA
-980 ATVPLQCKVTGIGK
+980 AIVPLQFTGIGK
-994 QRLSFY
+994 QRLPFY
-1000 AGDSSEDRKRQHHD
+1000 AGDSSEDKKIQHHD

-1033 ENEGAADALPQSS
+1033 ENEAVADAFPQSS
-1046 LQDKKEVTFT
+1046 LQDKKEVTFA

-1073 THSDGGKA
+1073 THSDSGKA
-1081 STGVNSSSML
+1081 STGVNSSPML

-1130 RNMDAGSDAEQSE
+1130 RNMDGESDAEQSE
-1143 FKEGKSGCAVE
+1143 FKEEKSGCAVE

-1184 GFEGKTFDMMMDR
+1184 GCGGKTFYMMMGR
-1197 PSDFLISN
+1197 PSDFLKSN
-1205 KELAGG
+1205 KELASG
-1211 KNMARYQCDQ
+1211 KNTARYQCDHV
-1221 LVRKESVTGALLF
+1221 VRKESVTGALLF

-1263 KVGSWRNTSK
+1263 KVGSWGNTSK

-1307 EDKTAEVSGDLY
+1307 EEKTAEVSDGDLY

-1334 NMTTKKLDMSGTQNE
+1334 NMTTEKLDMSGTQNE
-1349 GTAQPHC
+1349 GTAQPNC

-1364 SDYGCEFLKIND
+1364 SDYGGEFLKIND
-1376 AGRNASPDIASA
+1376 AGSSASPEIASA
-1388 DFEGIDETS
+1388 DCEGIDETS
-1397 NGVMGSEL
+1397 NGFMGSEL
-1405 EHGGKAGKFDDL
+1405 ELGVKAGKFDDL
-1417 KEVNAL
+1417 EEVNAL

-1435 RISMDVIAAFKVEK
+1435 RISMDVIAAFNVEK
-1449 VEDDSKLYQSN
+1449 VEDDSKLYQRN
-1460 IDDEKEFSI
+1460 IDDEKEYSI

-1480 GKHSVEEGLL
+1480 GEHSVEEGLL
-1490 HAIKDDCIA
+1490 HASKDDCVA
-1499 ASNDASKNI
+1499 ASNDASNNI

-1523 FEKTEGCTMW
+1523 FEKTEGCTLW
-1533 SERTP
+1533 TERTP

-1550 AQQSPLEKKSI
+1550 AQQSSFEHKLF
-1561 AESSGTCGMGS
+1561 AESSGICGMGS
-1572 STDAVSE
+1572 SADAVSE

-1584 SHGEKYKSHPGSK
+1584 SHVAGEKYKSHPGSK

-1611 DRVTEQVPLELLT
+1611 DREQVPLELLT

-1631 FTNREVNLIQG
+1631 FTNWEVNLIQG

-1650 ESDGEASKENLIS
+1650 ESDGEASKDNLIS
-1663 NDSEHTAWINKNVE
+1663 NDSEHTAWMNKNVE

-1685 VNLILGNGEQDQVEK
+1685 VNLILGNGERDQVEK

-1745 EIQDTCEIGS
+1745 DIQDTCEIGS
-1755 SALDKVSSGAA
+1755 GAIDKVSSGAA
-1766 ANMDILEEVV
+1766 AKMDILEEVV
-1776 IGGIPQTVIPAEA
+1776 IGVIQQTVISAEA
-1789 SHETAESPLQERF
+1789 SQEMAESPPQERF
-1802 LSCSKSEESLSPD
+1802 LSCSKSEESPSPD

-1826 ASGVQ
+1826 ASLVQ

-1837 YKGEFVPQLY
+1837 Y
-1847 CKDMRSHGEEETTC
+1847 R
-1861 AYRGSI
+1861 SI

-1872 EFHKGDYEVLIAQNV
+1872 EFHQGDFKVLIAQKV
-1887 GAEEVREALATDDS
+1887 GAEEVREALATDDT

-1907 SDPQEVAI
+1907 SDPREVAI
-1915 EQANKHPDA
+1915 EQANEHPDA

-1931 VGLDYPTQNLQ
+1931 VGLDYQTQNQQ

-1951 SKHALKERESH
+1951 CKHALKERERH

-1979 FSEEIVGFGNGFV
+1979 FSEEIVDFGNGFA

-1998 HRDVD
+1998 QRDVD

-2009 ISAFQHC
+2009 VSVFQHC

-2022 WELSLFF
+2022 WELNLFF

-2050 NEGAGKVYENITV
+2050 NEGAGKVYENIAV

-2077 ELLQVMDEQNE
+2077 ELWQVMDEQIEE
-2088 EKNHTYC
+2088 EKHTYF

-2112 DCVLLEIDSIQERIN
+2112 DYVLLEIDSIQERIN

-2139 HSYDSKEKEILI
+2139 HSYDSKEKEIFI
-2151 DVNEVNGYHDDVS
+2151 DVNEVNGYHDVVS

-2190 VIENLGLHVS
+2190 VIENLSENVS
-2200 SKPNRSTSDQST
+2200 AKPNISALDQST

-2218 SSQDIAVREDQT
+2218 SSQDIAARDDQT

-2250 HSSDAKQLTTSVV
+2250 HSSDAKQFTTSLV
-2263 RLEARK
+2263 RREARK

-2277 LKMVTHTGMKENLAS
+2277 QKMVTYTGMKENLAS

>member
-1 MEELERNFHGM
+1 MEEVERDFHGM

-18 ALCKKHGILANKSN
+18 ALCKKHGIPANKSN
-32 AEMAH
+32 AEMAD
-37 LLTLTLKG
+37 LLTLTLKR
-45 IENPKEQGQGEVQNE
+45 IENPKGQGQGEVQNV

-68 ILKNVKFKPAV
+68 ILKNVKFKPDV

-87 VYKGRKRRRSMVH
+87 VYKGRKRRRSMVN
-100 YGKVSS
+100 YGKVIG
-106 SPPGIR
+106 SPPGSR
-112 NTEQRTVERNV
+112 NREQRTVGRNV

-153 PPVITKEGGVQ
+153 PPVITKEGDVQ
-164 LVKGGDKSGR
+164 LVKGEDKSGR

-186 NVEGGEGDLVV
+186 NVEGGEGELVV
-197 SRKNSKREES
+197 SRKNSKRGGS

-216 RLSDE
+216 RFSDE
-221 VSEVNVSAK
+221 VSEENVSAK

-249 ESTSLLSVDFRKTES
+249 ESTSLLSVDFGKTES
-264 FGRTTRS
+264 FGKTTRS
-271 RAKLRENTSITA
+271 RAKLRENTSSITA

-301 EEILEGAGR
+301 EEILKGAGR
-310 YALGRKSFVPRKGL
+310 NALGRKSFVPRKRL

-346 TSKKEGTSLSSGC
+346 TSKKEGTSLTSGC
-359 FCKTEILG
+359 FCKTEIVG
-367 RTTRSRSKLEENTS
+367 WTSRSRSKLEENTS

-386 KAETIEIQGENQKLL
+386 KAETIEIQDESQKVL

-415 RRKST
+415 RRKSI
-420 VPQKGIA
+420 VPQKGVA
-427 VETVSKEGLE
+427 VETVSKKDLE
-437 SVNDATRSKRNM
+437 SAKDARRSKRNM
-449 AKAKVSKPIVQ
+449 AKATDSKPIVQ

-494 EESLNAQDRNASR
+494 EEFLNAQDRNASR

-513 QKGQVESEGPDE
+513 QKGQVESEGPDA

-567 RSNTVVLSSAF
+567 RSNTVVLSPAF
-578 ATGELVIGE
+578 ATGELGIGE

-617 PSREVTQHASR
+617 PSRELAQHASR

-638 KIVEKKQHDISA
+638 KIVEKKQHGISA
-650 VPVMIE
+650 VPVMVE

-680 PNFSLSCSKEVFKTS
+680 PNFSLSCSKEVFETS
-695 DKKGFES
+695 DKKGSES

-714 AAGCSSIQE
+714 AAGCSNIQE

-742 MLCFANQET
+742 MLCFANQEI

-763 EANTVAGDTEK
+763 EANTVAGDMEK
-774 LTADA
+774 LAVDA
-779 ILEVRVDD
+779 IIEVAVDD
-787 ASCRSKEGGADLG
+787 PSSRSKEEGGADLG

-815 ASDMFPLANRFSFAK
+815 ASDTFPLANRFSFAK
-830 QSDFSGLENGLERR
+830 QSDFSGLENGLERK
-844 ELREDMSLES
+844 ELREDVHLES

-859 FSTELVDRTSA
+859 CSTELVDRTSA
-870 VEAGFCD
+870 VEGGFCD

-902 PAAGGKMVSFITEIN
+902 PAAGEKMVSFITEIN
-917 LQEDGDAL
+917 LQEDGDVL
-925 PIQAAEE
+925 LIQAAEE
-932 NQNFISEESSS
+932 NQNFISEENSS
-943 NVFQVSRRTCTHEL
+943 NVLLVSRRTCTHEL
-957 LHGEGTCLSAAE
+957 LHGEGTCLSAPE
-969 KGIDEGENCSA
+969 KGTDEGENGSV
-980 ATVPLQCKVTGIGK
+980 TLVPLQFTGIGK

-1000 AGDSSEDRKRQHHD
+1000 AGDSSEDRKMQHHD
-1014 EKSTEKINSSCKDE
+1014 EKSTEKINSSCTDE

-1033 ENEGAADALPQSS
+1033 ENEAAADALPQSS
-1046 LQDKKEVTFT
+1046 LQEKKEVTFAM
-1056 IKTDI
+1056 KTDI

-1073 THSDGGKA
+1073 THSDSGKA
-1081 STGVNSSSML
+1081 STGVNSSPIL
-1091 FEKLGGYKEMN
+1091 FEKLGGYNEMN

-1130 RNMDAGSDAEQSE
+1130 RNMDGESDAEQSE
-1143 FKEGKSGCAVE
+1143 FKEEKSGCAVE

-1184 GFEGKTFDMMMDR
+1184 GFEGKTFDMMMGR
-1197 PSDFLISN
+1197 HSDFLISS
-1205 KELAGG
+1205 KELASG
-1211 KNMARYQCDQ
+1211 KNTARYQCDQ
-1221 LVRKESVTGALLF
+1221 VVRKESVTGALLF

-1239 SSSDEVAGN
+1239 SISDEVAGK
-1248 ADATLTPTIEIFGGK
+1248 ADATLTPTIYKELESFGGK
-1263 KVGSWRNTSK
+1263 KVGSRGNTSK

-1282 GQETISVGSDSKA
+1282 DQQIISIGSDSNA
-1295 DTFTQVMNDRFD
+1295 GTFTQGMNDGFD
-1307 EDKTAEVSGDLY
+1307 EEKTAEVSDGDLY

-1334 NMTTKKLDMSGTQNE
+1334 IMTTEKLDMSDTQNE
-1349 GTAQPHC
+1349 GTAQRNC

-1364 SDYGCEFLKIND
+1364 SDYGGEFLKIND

-1388 DFEGIDETS
+1388 DCEGIDETS
-1397 NGVMGSEL
+1397 NGFMGSEL
-1405 EHGGKAGKFDDL
+1405 ELGVKAGKFDDL

-1435 RISMDVIAAFKVEK
+1435 RISMDVIAAFNVEK
-1449 VEDDSKLYQSN
+1449 MEDDSKLYQSN
-1460 IDDEKEFSI
+1460 IDDENECSI
-1469 VSLPQVTPKSI
+1469 VSLPQVTPKGI
-1480 GKHSVEEGLL
+1480 AEHSVEEGLL
-1490 HAIKDDCIA
+1490 HASKDDCSA
-1499 ASNDASKNI
+1499 ALNDASKNI

-1523 FEKTEGCTMW
+1523 FEKTEGCTKW
-1533 SERTP
+1533 TERTP
-1538 ISPQIPKSSGKK
+1538 ISPQIPISSGKK
-1550 AQQSPLEKKSI
+1550 AQQSSLEQKLF
-1561 AESSGTCGMGS
+1561 AESSGICGMGS

-1584 SHGEKYKSHPGSK
+1584 SHVAGEKYKSHPGSK
-1597 SIGNEAGVK
+1597 SIGNEAGLK

-1611 DRVTEQVPLELLT
+1611 DREQVPLELLT

-1631 FTNREVNLIQG
+1631 FTNWEVNLIQG

-1650 ESDGEASKENLIS
+1650 ESDGEASKDNLIS
-1663 NDSEHTAWINKNVE
+1663 NDSEHTAWMNKNVE

-1700 SDGVASEDNLISND
+1700 SGVASEDNLISND

-1722 TSISNDT
+1722 TSISNET

-1745 EIQDTCEIGS
+1745 DIQDTCEIGS
-1755 SALDKVSSGAA
+1755 GAIDKVSSGAA
-1766 ANMDILEEVV
+1766 AKMDMLEEVV
-1776 IGGIPQTVIPAEA
+1776 IGGIPQTVIPTEA
-1789 SHETAESPLQERF
+1789 SQEMAEIPLQERF

-1826 ASGVQ
+1826 ASVVQ

-1837 YKGEFVPQLY
+1837 Y
-1847 CKDMRSHGEEETTC
+1847 R
-1861 AYRGSI
+1861 SI

-1872 EFHKGDYEVLIAQNV
+1872 EFHQGDFKVLIAQKV
-1887 GAEEVREALATDDS
+1887 GAEEVREALATDNT

-1915 EQANKHPDA
+1915 EQANEHPDA

-1931 VGLDYPTQNLQ
+1931 VGLDYPTQNQQ

-1951 SKHALKERESH
+1951 CKHALKERESH

-1973 QLDEGV
+1973 QLDVGV
-1979 FSEEIVGFGNGFV
+1979 FSEEIVDFGNGFV

-1998 HRDVD
+1998 QRDVD

-2009 ISAFQHC
+2009 VSAFQHR

-2022 WELSLFF
+2022 WVLNLFF
-2029 EENEQDENQTSGARF
+2029 EENEQDENQTSVARF

-2050 NEGAGKVYENITV
+2050 NEGAGKVYENIAV

-2077 ELLQVMDEQNE
+2077 ELWQVMDEQIEE
-2088 EKNHTYC
+2088 EKHTYF

-2106 EGSKKQ
+2106 EGSKKK
-2112 DCVLLEIDSIQERIN
+2112 DCALLEIDSIQERIN

-2190 VIENLGLHVS
+2190 VIENLSVNVS
-2200 SKPNRSTSDQST
+2200 SKPNISTLDQST

-2218 SSQDIAVREDQT
+2218 SSQDIAVRNDQT

-2250 HSSDAKQLTTSVV
+2250 HSSDAKQLTTSLV
-2263 RLEARK
+2263 RREARK

-2277 LKMVTHTGMKENLAS
+2277 QKMVTYTGMKENLAS
-2292 IKREKRGNMTAP
+2292 IKMEKRGNMTAP